1 MKNEIPLDL
10 SKGTKKAQMV
20 DRPQTPK
27 EPFPYTVEEVKFT
40 NKEANV
46 VLSGTLTLPKP
57 SSDASKSYYG
67 IGFNEKKGKFP
78 IVILISG
85 SGPQDRNEELFG
97 HQPFKVIADD
107 LTKKGIA
114 VLRFDERGIGE
125 STGDFNTAT
134 SEDFAKDVIAGI
146 EFLKLRKD
154 INTKQIGL
162 IGHSE
167 GGMVAPMIAAKRKDV
182 AFIVLMAG
190 PGIPIDDLLVLQAKK
205 GGELAGADAEF
216 LKKNAEMEAK
226 LFDFLIENKE
236 AENLSELLQKYI
248 RNMLK
253 DVPTNMK
260 PSNKDELQ
268 SYIDKQV
275 KTFTDPWFLYFISY
289 NPSENL
295 SRVKCPVLALN
306 GSLDSQVL
314 SKENLGGIE
323 KSLKNGANKDFEIKE
338 LKGLN
343 HMFQEAKTGAF
354 SEYNQI
360 EHTHSPLFLNTMSEW
375 ILKTISSHE

>member
-1 MKNEIPLDL
+1 M
-10 SKGTKKAQMV
+10 
-20 DRPQTPK
+20 
-27 EPFPYTVEEVKFT
+27 
-40 NKEANV
+40 
-46 VLSGTLTLPKP
+46 
-57 SSDASKSYYG
+57 
-67 IGFNEKKGKFP
+67 
-78 IVILISG
+78 
-85 SGPQDRNEELFG
+85 
-97 HQPFKVIADD
+97 IADD

-275 KTFTDPWFLYFISY
+275 KTFTI
-289 NPSENL
+289 
-295 SRVKCPVLALN
+295 
-306 GSLDSQVL
+306 
-314 SKENLGGIE
+314 I
-323 KSLKNGANKDFEIKE
+323 
-338 LKGLN
+338 
-343 HMFQEAKTGAF
+343 AK
-354 SEYNQI
+354 
-360 EHTHSPLFLNTMSEW
+360 
-375 ILKTISSHE
+375 